1 MAASVSTIGYGD
13 TLEWSTD
20 GGSTY
25 TGEVKELKS
34 CDLPTHTVE
43 KIDRTHMS
51 SPNRTK
57 EYTPGLRDSGDL
69 SFTFNY
75 NSDDYEA
82 LYALEVAGT
91 VVDWL
96 HTLSLNDGE
105 TAEATYEY
113 SGFVELGSASRTVEG
128 VTEVTCTIKRT
139 GSATFTPATKSA

>member
-1 MAASVSTIGYGD
+1 MAESVSTIGYGD
-13 TLEWSTD
+13 KLEWTPDASVT
-20 GGSTY
+20 TPVY
-25 TGEVKELKS
+25 TAITELKS
-34 CDLPTHTVE
+34 VDLPTHSVE
-43 KIDRTHMS
+43 KVERTHMG

-91 VVDWL
+91 VVDWR

-105 TAEATYEY
+105 ATAATYEY
-113 SGFVELGSASRTVEG
+113 SGFVELSGATREVEG

-139 GSATFTPATKSA
+139 GSATFTAAT